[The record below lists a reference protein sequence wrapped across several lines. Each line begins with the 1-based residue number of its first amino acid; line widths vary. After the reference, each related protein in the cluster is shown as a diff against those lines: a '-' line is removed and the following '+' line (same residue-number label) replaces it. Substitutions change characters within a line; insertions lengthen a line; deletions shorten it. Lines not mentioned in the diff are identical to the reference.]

1 MRLILTNWLIL
12 FVLSSS
18 VAGDTTLSPELAK
31 VLSNKVVKI
40 FAQANTADSVERRT
54 SISEAEINSWF
65 AYGTDQ
71 LLPVGI
77 IDLNIVISNQSKLR
91 GQATIDLENAARYY
105 RTGGM
110 LDPWAYVGGRVPVT
124 VAGTFSS
131 IDGAGHFEFKSASIS
146 GVEVSKSLIQD
157 IVSYFSRTAESPSGF
172 NFDRSFKLPA
182 NIKKIEFASGKAVV
196 VQ

>member
-1 MRLILTNWLIL
+1 MRLIFANGLIL

-18 VAGDTTLSPELAK
+18 VSGDATLSPKLAK
-31 VLSNKVVKI
+31 VLSSKVVTI
-40 FAQANTADSVERRT
+40 LAQANTSDSVERRT

-71 LLPVGI
+71 LLSIGI

-91 GQATIDLENAARYY
+91 GQATVDLEDIARYY

-124 VAGTFSS
+124 VTGAFLSMDGT
-131 IDGAGHFEFKSASIS
+131 GRFEFESASVS

-157 IVSYFSRTAESPSGF
+157 IVSYFSRTAENPGGF
-172 NFDRSFKLPA
+172 NFDISFKLPA